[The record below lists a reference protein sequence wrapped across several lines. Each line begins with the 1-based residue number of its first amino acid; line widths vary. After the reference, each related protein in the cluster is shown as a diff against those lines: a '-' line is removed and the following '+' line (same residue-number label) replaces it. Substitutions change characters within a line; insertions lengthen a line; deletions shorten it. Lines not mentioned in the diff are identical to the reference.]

1 MTYRGSYTTASG
13 KSVTALLNQFAEHAE
28 ADLGAILYV
37 EASGIIDQAKGIVPV
52 DTGTLAGSGYVA
64 EPVRDGNKVRVDLG
78 FGGPA
83 AKINPKTGESSEGY
97 ALHVHEDLES
107 FHPSGGIALYLEI
120 PFRDAKRGMGTR
132 IAEGLRKRAFS
143 RFGTKMGTALGEVA
157 DGPA

>member
-28 ADLGAILYV
+28 ADLGAILYT
-37 EASGIIDQAKGIVPV
+37 EAAGVIAQSQGLVPV
-52 DTGTLAGSGYVA
+52 DTGTLANSGYVA
-64 EPVRDGNKVRVDLG
+64 EPVRDGSKVRVDLG

-120 PFRDAKRGMGTR
+120 PFRDAKRGMGAR
-132 IAEGLRKRAFS
+132 IADGLRQRAFG
-143 RFGTKMGTALGEVA
+143 RFETTMSSALGEVA

>member
-1 MTYRGSYTTASG
+1 MTVRGSYTTASG

-28 ADLGAILYV
+28 ADLGAILYQ
-37 EASGIIDQAKGIVPV
+37 EATGIVTQAQGLVPV
-52 DTGTLAGSGYVA
+52 DTGALQSSGYVA
-64 EPVRDGNKVRVDLG
+64 EPVRDGPRVRVDLG

-83 AKINPKTGESSEGY
+83 AKINRKTGQSTEGY

-132 IAEGLRKRAFS
+132 IAERLRQRAFG
-143 RFGTKMGTALGEVA
+143 RFETTMSSALGEDA

>member
-1 MTYRGSYTTASG
+1 MTYRGSYTTESG
-13 KSVTALLNQFAEHAE
+13 KSVAALLNQFAEHAE

-37 EASGIIDQAKGIVPV
+37 EASGIITQAQGLVPV
-52 DTGTLAGSGYVA
+52 KTGTLQSSGYVA

-83 AKINPKTGESSEGY
+83 AKINPISGESSEGY

-132 IAEGLRKRAFS
+132 IAEGLRKRAFG
-143 RFGTKMGTALGEVA
+143 RFETTMTASLGEVA